1 MIGLSHVALAGA
13 LMACVAGIGGFA
25 YGVNVG
31 SAQEKAA
38 QKRADDAAEAE
49 RAKRQAAIDASTE
62 QHQAAEYDRQAN
74 TREITRE
81 VATIIERPVYRSTCL
96 DADGVR
102 LLDRAAAVANGESI
116 GEPSGTPAQAAEPA
130 AQ

>member
-1 MIGLSHVALAGA
+1 MTLSHLALAGA
-13 LMACVAGIGGFA
+13 LAACVAGIGGFA

-31 SAQEKAA
+31 SAQEQAA
-38 QKRADDAAEAE
+38 QKRADDAVEVE
-49 RAKRQAAIDASTE
+49 RRKREAAIDASSQ

-102 LLDRAAAVANGESI
+102 LLDHAAAVANGESV
-116 GEPSGTPAQAAEPA
+116 GEPAGAPAQAAEHPA
-130 AQ
+130 Q